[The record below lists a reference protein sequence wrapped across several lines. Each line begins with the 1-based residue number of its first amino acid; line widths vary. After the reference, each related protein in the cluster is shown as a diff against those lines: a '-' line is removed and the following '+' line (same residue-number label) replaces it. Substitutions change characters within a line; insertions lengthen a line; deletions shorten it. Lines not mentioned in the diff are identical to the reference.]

1 MTILLTNKL
10 NDLLVSARQLG
21 GHVPAPRY
29 QLTTFEC
36 RVLCALHNLKLA
48 TVASDWSFM
57 LTKQGEA
64 KADELI
70 KKEGDH
76 V

>member
-1 MTILLTNKL
+1 MTILFTNKL
-10 NDLLVSARQLG
+10 
-21 GHVPAPRY
+21 
-29 QLTTFEC
+29 TTLEC
-36 RVLCALHNLKLA
+36 RTLCMLHNLKLA
-48 TVASDWSFM
+48 TVAPDWSFM
-57 LTKQGEA
+57 LTKQGES